1 MMKRILDMR
10 AFVFCVVL
18 AFAIITLPGCSS
30 EFSKNSYTTLATL
43 GATYDGVLSVEETAL
58 KDVPTG
64 IPFFIVEHTE
74 LPTEPQ
80 ETWIVDFSNPDGY
93 GA

>member
-1 MMKRILDMR
+1 MK
-10 AFVFCVVL
+10 V
-18 AFAIITLPGCSS
+18 IIYPID
-30 EFSKNSYTTLATL
+30 NSIAVM
-43 GATYDGVLSVEETAL
+43 APSGVLSVEETAL

-64 IPFFIVEHTE
+64 VPFFIVERIE

>member
-1 MMKRILDMR
+1 MK
-10 AFVFCVVL
+10 V
-18 AFAIITLPGCSS
+18 IIYPTNDSIAVMAPS
-30 EFSKNSYTTLATL
+30 
-43 GATYDGVLSVEETAL
+43 GVLSTEETAL

-64 IPFFIVEHTE
+64 VPFFIVDSEE

>member
-1 MMKRILDMR
+1 M
-10 AFVFCVVL
+10 A
-18 AFAIITLPGCSS
+18 PS
-30 EFSKNSYTTLATL
+30 
-43 GATYDGVLSVEETAL
+43 GVLSVEETAL

>member
-64 IPFFIVEHTE
+64 IPFFYSRTHRASHRT
-74 LPTEPQ
+74 TRNM
-80 ETWIVDFSNPDGY
+80 DSRF
-93 GA
+93 

>member
-1 MMKRILDMR
+1 MK
-10 AFVFCVVL
+10 V
-18 AFAIITLPGCSS
+18 IIYPI
-30 EFSKNSYTTLATL
+30 ENSTAVM
-43 GATYDGVLSVEETAL
+43 APSGVLSTEETAL

-64 IPFFIVEHTE
+64 VPFFIVDSEE

>member
-1 MMKRILDMR
+1 MK
-10 AFVFCVVL
+10 V
-18 AFAIITLPGCSS
+18 IIYPTNDSIAVMAPS
-30 EFSKNSYTTLATL
+30 
-43 GATYDGVLSVEETAL
+43 GVLSVEETAL

-64 IPFFIVEHTE
+64 VPFFIVEHTD